1 MIHFIVNKW
10 NYTKDS
16 AFPVQQLHYKEDLW
30 QISIVDKPDKIE
42 FDEKI
47 IQSEASVLSRLE
59 EYVSCFQDCINKSL
73 KSDIHDFLEK
83 LLNHLQNINHEK
95 TEGLLNNYLDF
106 LKEFDAFSLEN
117 PLAIESQY
125 IVPEIVGK
133 NLTKLFLEC
142 DFSGLL
148 LVTVKLLIKLIDKIL
163 NTKSTFLI
171 AKFSKNRLD
180 LLTEIVQ
187 LLKALLIVG
196 KNNVFFFNYGFL
208 KLLSYIFSIN
218 DMDNDSIFFQNERT
232 RMELLIASISKMQ
245 KRLSKPDWI
254 YEFEKINEVAYQQF
268 PKIYFRENYFYVWK
282 RLLEENEACFC
293 RINYPKKKEFSL
305 QDKQV
310 LHTLIQ
316 KMPQITYCFKPASPI
331 DTAITLPNYTVEF
344 RFDLIDG
351 ASTSNKKK
359 IYILE
364 VALHEKGHEKGLIS
378 YKDKRGAGFYV
389 LHECFGSVISLE
401 QMRNDEKFY
410 EFLLSEFIISTS
422 NLTSFI
428 RNDEFQRKEKEEES
442 KEFNS
447 QGILSKSYDEKK
459 LPVCGYTFTRD
470 LIIQGMG
477 KIFFDK
483 ELKKKI

>member
-1 MIHFIVNKW
+1 M
-10 NYTKDS
+10 
-16 AFPVQQLHYKEDLW
+16 
-30 QISIVDKPDKIE
+30 
-42 FDEKI
+42 
-47 IQSEASVLSRLE
+47 
-59 EYVSCFQDCINKSL
+59 SCFQDCINKSL
-73 KSDIHDFLEK
+73 KSDYHDFLEK
-83 LLNHLQNINHEK
+83 LLNHLQNIYHEK
-95 TEGLLNNYLDF
+95 TEGLLENYHDF
-106 LKEFDAFSLEN
+106 LKELDVFSLEN

-133 NLTKLFLEC
+133 NLTKLFLDC

-148 LVTVKLLIKLIDKIL
+148 LVSVKLLIKLIDKIL

-171 AKFSKNRLD
+171 ANFSKNRLD

-218 DMDNDSIFFQNERT
+218 DIYNNSIFFQNERN
-232 RMELLIASISKMQ
+232 RMELLIACISKMQ
-245 KRLSKPDWI
+245 KSLSKPDWI

-268 PKIYFRENYFYVWK
+268 PKIYFKENYFYVWK

-293 RINYPKKKEFSL
+293 HINYPKKKEFSL
-305 QDKQV
+305 QDRDETKQV

-331 DTAITLPNYTVEF
+331 DTAITLPNYTVGF
-344 RFDLIDG
+344 SFDLING
-351 ASTSNKKK
+351 ASTSNKNK

-364 VALHEKGHEKGLIS
+364 AALHEKGHEKGLIS
-378 YKDKRGAGFYV
+378 YKDNNYFVKSPVELKREAGFYV
-389 LHECFGSVISLE
+389 QHECFGSVIFLQ

-428 RNDEFQRKEKEEES
+428 RNDEFQRKEKEEEES

-447 QGILSKSYDEKK
+447 QGILSKSYDERT